1 MWFSKKQN
9 TVEIIT
15 ISSEIVALRACLEVI
30 ISLRYKLKMFVVAID
45 GQADVLCG
53 NFSVIKSTSMVDS
66 KLHKKHNSLA
76 FHAVRWAVAANI
88 LRVGKVDTKENISDP
103 LTKLLSA
110 TERDYLFR
118 NWTY

>member
-1 MWFSKKQN
+1 
-9 TVEIIT
+9 
-15 ISSEIVALRACLEVI
+15 
-30 ISLRYKLKMFVVAID
+30 MFGVAID
-45 GQADVLCG
+45 GQADVLCD
-53 NFSVIKSTSMVDS
+53 NLSVVKNTSMVDS

-103 LTKLLSA
+103 LTKLLTA
-110 TERDYLFR
+110 TERDYLFG